1 MPLGSDSRRQPV
13 EHDSRRQPVEH
24 DSRRQPVERGSLAE
38 RVTGDP
44 PPLRES
50 AIARYSATID
60 NIGIW

>member
-1 MPLGSDSRRQPV
+1 MPLVSNSRRQPV
-13 EHDSRRQPVEH
+13 ERG
-24 DSRRQPVERGSLAE
+24 SRRQPVERGSLAE
-38 RVTGDP
+38 RVRGDP